1 MVTLSNKLTRSMK
14 EQLNKSLPTEAFT
27 DKHLQNLTSL
37 TDRETLLAH
46 LPSGGTV
53 AEIGVN
59 EGDFSEHI
67 LRICKP
73 QKLILIDVWAT
84 KRYHGGLYEKVK
96 QRFSKELQTNTV
108 EIIRH
113 LSFDAITKCPDHYF
127 DWVYIDTDH
136 SFATTR
142 RELELLQTKMKTGGI
157 IAGHDYIIGNWN
169 AGVRYGVMEAVREFC
184 LQHDWEMIFLTHELD
199 TTPSFA
205 IRKMI

>member
-1 MVTLSNKLTRSMK
+1 MK
-14 EQLNKSLPTEAFT
+14 EKLNRDLPVDSFH
-27 DKHLQNLTSL
+27 DKHVRNLTSL
-37 TDRETLLAH
+37 KDRTTLLTH
-46 LPSGGTV
+46 LPAGGTV

-59 EGDFSEHI
+59 EGDFSESI
-67 LRICKP
+67 LKICNP

-96 QRFSKELQTNTV
+96 QRFSKELENKTV

-113 LSFDAITKCPDHYF
+113 LSFDAIQKCPDNYF
-127 DWVYIDTDH
+127 DWVYVDTDH
-136 SFATTR
+136 SYATTK
-142 RELELLQTKMKTGGI
+142 RELELLIPKMKAGGI

-184 LQHDWEMIFLTHELD
+184 LKHDWEMIYLTHELN

-205 IRKMI
+205 IRKSI